1 LPGSNGK
8 NRPEGSILLSVGFRK
23 TVCDLSELP
32 TLQMFAGKHLLS
44 TAQPAMSRE
53 SYLGPEIGV
62 VPGAISHKCEPIAAK
77 SNAHKASV

>member
-1 LPGSNGK
+1 
-8 NRPEGSILLSVGFRK
+8 
-23 TVCDLSELP
+23 
-32 TLQMFAGKHLLS
+32 MFAGKHLLS
-44 TAQPAMSRE
+44 TAQPAKSRE